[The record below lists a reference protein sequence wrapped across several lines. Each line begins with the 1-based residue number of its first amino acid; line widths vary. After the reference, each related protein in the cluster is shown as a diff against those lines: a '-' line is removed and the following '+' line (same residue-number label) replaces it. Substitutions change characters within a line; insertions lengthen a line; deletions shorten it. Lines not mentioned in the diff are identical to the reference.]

1 MMSELILQMKSV
13 YKKFPGV
20 LALDGV
26 HLDVKKGEVHLLA
39 GENGAGKSTLVKI
52 LAGAYKKDSGE
63 IILKDQVV
71 KHLTPK
77 HAQELGISI
86 IYQEFNLIPCLSV
99 AENIYLGREIMSS
112 KVPGKI
118 NWNKMYNNAQKTLDD
133 LNIEISAKE
142 IVKNLGVAQ
151 QQMVEVAKVL
161 SLNSEIIIMD
171 EPTASLTNKE
181 IDNLF
186 GLIHKVKQ
194 KGISII
200 YISHRLEEFALIG
213 DRVTVMRDGKTI
225 KTLNVKETNTN
236 ELIQLMVGR
245 ELKEKFPKISIAKGE
260 ELLKVSAL
268 STKKILKNINL
279 SLCAGEILGVAGLV
293 GAGRTELARAIFG
306 LDHVESGNIYIDG
319 VKVNIRNPRE
329 AIKSGIGFITE
340 DRKAEGLVL
349 TLDVGSNIT
358 LAGINDFKKGIH
370 IDLKKEKTVIDE
382 YISKLNIKTYGSTQ
396 KALNLSG
403 GNQQKV
409 VIAKWLLSK
418 SRIFIF
424 DEPTR
429 GIDVG
434 AKTEVYN
441 LINALLKGGAA
452 VLFISSELPELLGMS
467 DRIIVMCRGEITAEL
482 KTKETTQE
490 KILYFAT
497 GGEKYSA

>member
-1 MMSELILQMKSV
+1 MKSV
-13 YKKFPGV
+13 SKKFPGV

-26 HLDVKKGEVHLLA
+26 HLDVKKGEVHLLV

-63 IILKDQVV
+63 IILNDRTVE
-71 KHLTPK
+71 HLTPK
-77 HAQELGISI
+77 HAQELGIGI
-86 IYQEFNLIPCLSV
+86 IYQEFNLIPYLSV
-99 AENIYLGREIMSS
+99 TENIFIGREIMSD
-112 KVPGKI
+112 KIPGKI
-118 NWNKMYNNAQKTLDD
+118 NWEKMHNSAQKILDD
-133 LNIEISAKE
+133 LHVDIPAKA
-142 IVKNLGVAQ
+142 IVRDLGIAQ

-161 SLNSEIIIMD
+161 SLNSELIIMD

-181 IDNLF
+181 IENLF
-186 GLIHKVKQ
+186 EIIRKVKQ

-200 YISHRLEEFALIG
+200 YISHRMEEFALIG

-225 KTLNVKETNTN
+225 KTLNIKDTDTN
-236 ELIQLMVGR
+236 ELIRLMVGR
-245 ELKEKFPKISIAKGE
+245 ELKEKFPKMSIPKGE
-260 ELLKVSAL
+260 EVLRVSGY
-268 STKKILKNINL
+268 SKKNVLNNI
-279 SLCAGEILGVAGLV
+279 SFHLCAGEILGVAGLV

-306 LDHVESGNIYIDG
+306 LDRIESGELYVNG
-319 VKVNIRNPRE
+319 VKVKIRNPRE
-329 AIKSGIGFITE
+329 AINAGIGFITE
-340 DRKAEGLVL
+340 DRKSEGLVL
-349 TLDVGSNIT
+349 SLDVGSNIT
-358 LAGINDFKKGIH
+358 LAGIDEFTKGIH
-370 IDLKKEKTVIDE
+370 IKLKKEKSVVKE
-382 YISKLNIKTYGSTQ
+382 YISKLKIKAYDSTQ
-396 KALNLSG
+396 KAVNLSG

-441 LINALLKGGAA
+441 LINELLKGGAA
-452 VLFISSELPELLGMS
+452 ILFISSELPEILGMS

-482 KTKETTQE
+482 QAKEVTQE